1 MLKALVLLQQMSSA
15 AVHRVLH
22 RKAVILACV
31 SPCAWSAWSAA
42 VDIHHCA
49 GTSEVPAGH
58 DAGVGHHSTVQ
69 NKVRASRDDGM
80 LVMLTPCMLLTCSAA
95 ASFATG
101 GTCDLTGHLQDTD
114 EATAGHNPNLRQD
127 LATQSEVPVFNPF
140 AAHTRIAKQIAC
152 NHIQLRLLQGH
163 AKCF

>member
-1 MLKALVLLQQMSSA
+1 MLLGLLSCSRACCLCLGTPSGQCWGYVRRACSDAAPSESGTCMLKALVLLQQMSSA

-58 DAGVGHHSTVQ
+58 DAGVGHHSTAQ

-101 GTCDLTGHLQDTD
+101 GTCDLFWTF
-114 EATAGHNPNLRQD
+114 AGHR
-127 LATQSEVPVFNPF
+127 
-140 AAHTRIAKQIAC
+140 
-152 NHIQLRLLQGH
+152 
-163 AKCF
+163 